1 MAIPLR
7 QIFSRYTGTLR
18 SWKWVYQI
26 NNLLHRRQLRHNR
39 PLYQQYGLERSIYS
53 SIGAK
58 DFPPTER
65 QQRPWLDQPDA
76 LERLEAHP
84 EFDSFSPALQESMR
98 GFVRDGYLVLPGFY
112 SAKEVE
118 QLDTE
123 IEQLL
128 SDGTV
133 VFNFTGRK
141 IMDAHT
147 SSALIDRQYYR
158 NAELIQL
165 LEFLMGRPVVPFQSI
180 NFRTGSEQRA
190 HSDSIHMMTQPEGY
204 LIAAWTALE
213 ATGPD
218 NGALFYYPG
227 SHRLPILT
235 CEDYDAG
242 HTRYRLGER
251 SYQKYEEAIEAL
263 IEREGLEKRVFH
275 AQPGDVFIWHAN
287 LLHGGSPIGRPGSSR
302 RSMVAHYF
310 CEGVICYHEIS
321 QRPALLK
328 PGSSQ

>member
-7 QIFSRYTGTLR
+7 RLFARYTGALR
-18 SWKWVYQI
+18 SWKWVYAL
-26 NNLLHRRQLRHNR
+26 NNLLNREQLAHNK
-39 PLYQQYGLERSIYS
+39 PLYEQYGLRRSIYS

-58 DFPPTER
+58 DFPPTEE
-65 QQRPWLDQPDA
+65 QQRPWLDRPDA

-84 EFDSFSPALQESMR
+84 AFSTFSDEMQMGMR
-98 GFVRDGYLVLPGFY
+98 GFVTDGYLVLPQFY
-112 SAKEVE
+112 GAEEVAA
-118 QLDTE
+118 LNDE
-123 IEQLL
+123 IERGLAAG
-128 SDGTV
+128 DWTYNYG
-133 VFNFTGRK
+133 GRK
-141 IMDAHT
+141 IMDAHER
-147 SSALIDRQYYR
+147 SALIERHYYR
-158 NAELIQL
+158 NAELLRIL
-165 LEFLMGRPVVPFQSI
+165 NFLMGRPVLPFQSI

-242 HTRYRLGER
+242 HSRYRLGAD
-251 SYQKYEEAIEAL
+251 SYAKYEDAIAAL
-263 IEREGLEKRVFH
+263 IEREGLEKRVFY
-275 AQPGDVFIWHAN
+275 AQSGDVFIWHGN
-287 LLHGGSPIGRPGSSR
+287 LLHGGSPIGVPGSSR
-302 RSMVAHYF
+302 KSMVAHYF

-321 QRPALLK
+321 QRPALLRQ
-328 PGSSQ
+328 PG